1 MITISLC
8 MIVKNEEHT
17 LARCLDSIGDIP
29 DEIII
34 IDTGSTDN
42 TKKIAATYTNHIFD
56 FQWVNDFSQAR
67 NYSFQQATKEYILW
81 LDADDML
88 QPEERN
94 KLLQLK
100 QTLQPS
106 VDAVSMLYHV
116 AFDEHQNVTASTRRI
131 RLVKRSKSF
140 QWVGIVHEDLM
151 LHTTHSHLASP
162 IIVTHASEKKMGSRR
177 NLEIYE
183 KALQHNQTFR
193 THDMFHYAQ
202 ELTAHGAYEKAIPF
216 YETCKT
222 AKEISL
228 ENRVFVYHQLATC
241 YAMMNEIEKEEDIT
255 LQSFQLDVPQP
266 VFCCRMGESFIRKEQ
281 YEQAIFWYTIAME
294 MKSLSRYEWS
304 IQQDIYRTWLPHKQL
319 AFCYYQLG
327 EYEKSYYHNQNVL
340 TYLPDD
346 PATKTN
352 VAFLQTVQTKE

>member
-17 LARCLDSIGDIP
+17 LARCLDSVGDIP

-34 IDTGSTDN
+34 IDTGSTDK
-42 TKKIAATYTNHIFD
+42 TKTIAATYTNHIFD
-56 FQWVNDFSQAR
+56 FQWCNDFSQAR
-67 NYSFQQATKEYILW
+67 NYSFQQATQDYILW

-88 QPEERN
+88 QPEERK

-116 AFDEHQNVTASTRRI
+116 AFDEYQNVITDTRRI

-140 QWVGIVHEDLM
+140 QWVGIVHEDLQ
-151 LHTTHSHLASP
+151 LDTTYVHQASD
-162 IIVTHASEKKMGSRR
+162 IIVTHASEKKTKSRR
-177 NLEIYE
+177 NIEIYE
-183 KALQHNQTFR
+183 QALRHNQTFSMQ
-193 THDMFHYAQ
+193 DVFHYAR
-202 ELTAHGAYEKAIPF
+202 ELTVHGEYEKAIPF

-241 YAMMNEIEKEEDIT
+241 YAMMNEIEKEEEIT

-281 YEQAIFWYTIAME
+281 YEQAIFWYTVALE
-294 MKSLSRYEWS
+294 MKPLSRYEWS

-327 EYEKSYYHNQNVL
+327 EYEKSYHHNQNVL

-346 PATKTN
+346 PDTQKN
-352 VAFLQTVQTKE
+352 VAFLQAVQQKG